1 MTTPM
6 FTTATAAALP
16 PIQPALT
23 LDDLAARSFA
33 ELEALYRAAHVPSSL
48 ADFDG
53 ALDGRLLAVRHLD
66 RGPLGAILRRLVASK
81 SFVWAGKSLRAQH
94 ATSGTGINRLVVPG
108 VLGRQELFPFTT
120 SIAPSLLDGRDTIFI
135 DYERPDNPP
144 FVRGIRD
151 EIRQVAP
158 GLLLGPAMW
167 KRGATGTTVLWFAL
181 AVPGR

>member
-1 MTTPM
+1 MTTPSL
-6 FTTATAAALP
+6 TTATAAASP
-16 PIQPALT
+16 PPQPTLT